1 MSITDDQLRAYLIA
15 SGWAEHPDA
24 RGLWERDDLSVATS
38 PHVSMVEA
46 LAMVCKA
53 EGRDVASVLRDVRE
67 TMPMAQGGVA

>member
-38 PHVSMVEA
+38 PHVAMVEA
-46 LAMVCKA
+46 LAMLCKA

-67 TMPMAQGGVA
+67 TMPMVRAGVA